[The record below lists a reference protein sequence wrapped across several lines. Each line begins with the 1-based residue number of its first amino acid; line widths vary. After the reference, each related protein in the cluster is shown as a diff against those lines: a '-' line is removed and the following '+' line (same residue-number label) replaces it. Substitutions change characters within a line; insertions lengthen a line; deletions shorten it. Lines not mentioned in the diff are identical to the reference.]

1 MPIAIQP
8 YTEDRVP
15 AVKDFN
21 LRLKTAGAFSDF
33 LFFENHIPA
42 SLPRLPG
49 RKIYEEY
56 FVAIE
61 GGSVRGAFAIKH
73 QRFSFFGDI
82 EPVGFYHFP
91 LSEGIVDRAYTN
103 VGIHMLRRALRDHPV
118 MFALGMG
125 GSEQPLP
132 RMLKALGWSM
142 TLVPFYFR
150 VVRPFRFL
158 RGMAELRR
166 SAARRVVAD
175 LAAFSGLGSLGIQ
188 LVHTWKS
195 QSKTK
200 YRSVKGEQVA
210 TFGAWAD
217 DIWNSSRVRYSMIGE
232 RDQENLNI
240 LYPPDSKFIRLKITK
255 DGASIGWIVLLDT
268 RMRNNRHFGNLRVGS
283 IVDCLALP
291 ENAGDVIRSGT
302 TFLNN
307 RSVDLIISNQ
317 SHKAWTSALAGDG
330 FLKAPSNCV
339 FATSP
344 QLSALLGP
352 FEVRVSEA
360 HLNRG
365 DGDGPIHL

>member
-1 MPIAIQP
+1 MPIVIQP

-15 AVKDFN
+15 AVKEFN
-21 LRLKTAGAFSDF
+21 ARLRTAGAYSDF
-33 LFFENHIPA
+33 LFFENYIPA
-42 SLPRLPG
+42 LLPKLPG

-56 FVAIE
+56 FVAAE
-61 GGSVRGAFAIKH
+61 GGNVRGAFAIKH

-82 EPVGFYHFP
+82 KPVDFYHFP
-91 LSEGIVDRAYTN
+91 LSEGIINRAYTN
-103 VGIHMLRRALRDHPV
+103 IGIHMLRGALRDHPL

-125 GSEQPLP
+125 GFDQPLP
-132 RMLKALGWSM
+132 RMLKAMGWNM

-166 SAARRVVAD
+166 SSAGRVLAD
-175 LAAFSGLGSLGIQ
+175 LGAFSGLGSVGIR
-188 LVHTWKS
+188 LVHAWKS

-200 YRSVKGEQVA
+200 YRSVKAEQVA

-217 DIWNSSRVRYSMIGE
+217 DIWNSSRARYSMIGE
-232 RDQENLNI
+232 RDHENLNI
-240 LYPPDSKFIRLKITK
+240 LYPPDSKFIRLKITG

-291 ENAGDVIRSGT
+291 ENAGDVIRAAAE
-302 TFLNN
+302 FLND
-307 RSVDLIISNQ
+307 RRVDLIISNQ
-317 SHKAWTSALAGDG
+317 SHKAWTGALAGDG
-330 FLKAPSNCV
+330 FFKAPSNCV

-344 QLSALLGP
+344 QLSALLAP
-352 FEVRVSEA
+352 FEAHVSEA

>member
-1 MPIAIQP
+1 MPITIQP

-21 LRLKTAGAFSDF
+21 IRLKRAGAFSDF
-33 LFFENHIPA
+33 LFFENHTPE
-42 SLPRLPG
+42 SLPKLPG
-49 RKIYEEY
+49 REIYEEY

-61 GGSVRGAFAIKH
+61 GANVRGAFALKH

-82 EPVGFYHFP
+82 EPVSFYHFP
-91 LSEGIVDRAYTN
+91 LSEGIINRAYIN
-103 VGIHMLRRALRDHPV
+103 VGIHMLRGALRDHPV

-125 GSEQPLP
+125 GFEQPLP

-166 SAARRVVAD
+166 FTAGRVIAD
-175 LAAFSGLGSLGIQ
+175 LAAFSGLGSLGIR
-188 LVHTWKS
+188 LVHAWRS

-200 YRSVKGEQVA
+200 YDSVKAEQVEN
-210 TFGAWAD
+210 FGIWAD
-217 DIWNSSRVRYSMIGE
+217 DIWNSSRARYSMIGE
-232 RDQENLNI
+232 RDQRNLNI
-240 LYPPDSKFIRLKITK
+240 LYPRDSKFIRLKITK

-268 RMRNNRHFGNLRVGS
+268 QMQTNRHFGNLRVGS

-291 ENAGDVIRSGT
+291 EDAGDVIHAGAE
-302 TFLNN
+302 FLHN
-307 RSVDLIISNQ
+307 RSVELIISNQ
-317 SHKAWTSALAGDG
+317 LHKAWTTALARNG
-330 FLKAPSNCV
+330 FLKATSNCV

-344 QLSALLGP
+344 QLSALLRP
-352 FEVRVSEA
+352 FEASVSEA